1 MKKEDSMY
9 SGLISL
15 IKTVRDADR
24 LLLEIDALETS
35 LSKPEPLSLISEAN
49 AQKIMETFSKNNL
62 DINNKDLYR
71 SFLESLKE
79 IIKKL
84 KVVNLVLAF
93 DPSSKTMDKIHS
105 FISNNIG
112 IGYILDIEVSE
123 SILAGAIVICNGR
136 YFDNSLKKSIED
148 TFATKKQEIQK
159 LMQ

>member
-1 MKKEDSMY
+1 
-9 SGLISL
+9 
-15 IKTVRDADR
+15 
-24 LLLEIDALETS
+24 
-35 LSKPEPLSLISEAN
+35 
-49 AQKIMETFSKNNL
+49 L

-93 DPSSKTMDKIHS
+93 DPSSKTIDKIHS